1 VPPDIAALMSQSQG
15 LTSDLH
21 LEIESYYVFAK
32 IILDDVARAIEYY
45 FGPHRGLALDSHD
58 GLAKRMVTSP
68 TKNRHALYKAPWNA
82 ESNDAQ

>member
-21 LEIESYYVFAK
+21 LEIESYYLFAK

-45 FGPHRGLALDSHD
+45 FGPHRGLAL
-58 GLAKRMVTSP
+58 P
-68 TKNRHALYKAPWNA
+68 
-82 ESNDAQ
+82 